1 MFLFFKASYTAK
13 LPARAKIVLKVSS
26 VTLEDSHPEDKLVFT
41 RIRKQNHVQ
50 SKKVFPFYLSSFF
63 YGKHGSECQN
73 GNFLRRIC
81 FLPSKEGPRCP
92 IHQEGGLHACG
103 GESGSAPASATALSS
118 LYRSVAFSLL
128 LFNYTYSPGHTLQS
142 PMAQY
147 VPKTTGFY
155 AIFMNILLFFSK
167 QIVIYKKH

>member
-1 MFLFFKASYTAK
+1 MYVFFSSFMFLFFKASYTAK

-81 FLPSKEGPRCP
+81 FLPDKRRAPLSHPSRGWA
-92 IHQEGGLHACG
+92 ACLWR
-103 GESGSAPASATALSS
+103 GEWECSSQRNGFVLALPE
-118 LYRSVAFSLL
+118 RS
-128 LFNYTYSPGHTLQS
+128 
-142 PMAQY
+142 
-147 VPKTTGFY
+147 
-155 AIFMNILLFFSK
+155 ILSV
-167 QIVIYKKH
+167 IV